1 MVFIHTA
8 HFLFCQDKLSFTGS
22 LTPCRSGLL
31 DGMSCGLGALGE
43 ACAESGLHAA
53 VPVGPPGT
61 QICLSPAPS
70 TPGWDRA
77 PIPSPEPGLGEGLL
91 SPHLSCARGDHVSY
105 PPPYTH
111 QTEGRVQC
119 MGAALLKSMRFTA
132 LQGRSPDSRSVCEGA
147 RLRRKDPQGSLGQ
160 KRETC

>member
-105 PPPYTH
+105 PPPIHTPDRGQSAMHGGCSTQVNAIYCSPGK
-111 QTEGRVQC
+111 EP
-119 MGAALLKSMRFTA
+119 RF
-132 LQGRSPDSRSVCEGA
+132 
-147 RLRRKDPQGSLGQ
+147 SLSL
-160 KRETC
+160 